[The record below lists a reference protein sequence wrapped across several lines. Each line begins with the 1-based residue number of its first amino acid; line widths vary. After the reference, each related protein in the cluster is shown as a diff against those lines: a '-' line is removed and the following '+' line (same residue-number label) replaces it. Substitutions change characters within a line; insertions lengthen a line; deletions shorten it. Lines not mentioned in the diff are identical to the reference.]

1 MDNNRDTHQ
10 TSKLQQPDLKIPV
23 SGKDN
28 AYQQHSQLIKTE
40 LNPPQSVISKSQEE
54 SLTRYN
60 HITYLLYVLSYFTA
74 GLLWIVPII
83 MNYARR
89 GEAEYTWLSTHFDW
103 QIKTFWYSIIFGAI
117 GIVMAVIGLGGL
129 GLGVFAESSNVALG
143 STGLAALGGLV
154 FLFAFIWH
162 IYRIVKGW
170 IALTDKRPV
179 Q

>member
-28 AYQQHSQLIKTE
+28 AYQLHSQLIKTE
-40 LNPPQSVISKSQEE
+40 LSHPQSVISKSQEE